1 MTFLLQIIVNGIA
14 NGAIYAIIAVGYSI
28 TFTTMRVLNF
38 ALGMWV
44 MLGGMLTYT
53 FYVMLGWPLLV
64 TLVGVLVSMAILGIA
79 AERATIYPFVKANS
93 EAWVMSTLA
102 VGLLFVDSA
111 QLIWGRNA
119 HAVPSYVGDKAIR
132 LAGIGIFPQNLF
144 IIVSTII
151 VFLVLEQFYYRSLWG
166 SAFRAVAQ
174 NPETASLMGI
184 NARMVAVGSYALT
197 SALAGFAG
205 WIVVPITL
213 AQPQMGTVLGL
224 KAFVVPIIAGLAA
237 PRGILLCSF
246 GYGILEGAISGY
258 LFSGLRDIVG
268 FSLMILILWFK
279 PEGLF
284 GKPSEERA

>member
-184 NARMVAVGSYALT
+184 NARLVAIGSYALT

>member
-1 MTFLLQIIVNGIA
+1 MTFLLQIIVNGVA

-79 AERATIYPFVKANS
+79 AERATIYPFIKANS

-132 LAGIGIFPQNLF
+132 FAGIGIFPQNLF

-184 NARMVAVGSYALT
+184 NARLVAVGSYALT

>member
-1 MTFLLQIIVNGIA
+1 MTFLLQIIVNGIT

-64 TLVGVLVSMAILGIA
+64 TLAGVLVSMAILGVA
-79 AERATIYPFVKANS
+79 AERTTIYPFVKANS

>member
-1 MTFLLQIIVNGIA
+1 MKFLLQIIVNGIA

-53 FYVMLGWPLLV
+53 FYVLLGWPLLV
-64 TLVGVLVSMAILGIA
+64 TLVGLLVSMAILGIA

-119 HAVPSYVGDKAIR
+119 HAVPGYVGDKAIR
-132 LAGIGIFPQNLF
+132 FAGIGIFPQNLF

-166 SAFRAVAQ
+166 NAFRAVAQ

-184 NARMVAVGSYALT
+184 NARLVAVGSYALT

>member
-1 MTFLLQIIVNGIA
+1 
-14 NGAIYAIIAVGYSI
+14 
-28 TFTTMRVLNF
+28 
-38 ALGMWV
+38 
-44 MLGGMLTYT
+44 
-53 FYVMLGWPLLV
+53 
-64 TLVGVLVSMAILGIA
+64 MAILGIA
-79 AERATIYPFVKANS
+79 AERATIYPFIKANS

-132 LAGIGIFPQNLF
+132 FAGIGIFPQNLF

-184 NARMVAVGSYALT
+184 NARLVAVGSYALT

-205 WIVVPITL
+205 WIIVPITL

>member
-64 TLVGVLVSMAILGIA
+64 TLAGVLVSMAILGVA
-79 AERATIYPFVKANS
+79 AERTTIYPFVKANS

-132 LAGIGIFPQNLF
+132 FAGIGIFPQSLF

-184 NARMVAVGSYALT
+184 NARLVAIGSYALT

>member
-53 FYVMLGWPLLV
+53 FYVLLGWPLLV

-119 HAVPSYVGDKAIR
+119 HAVPGYVGDKAIR
-132 LAGIGIFPQNLF
+132 FAGIGIFPQNLF

-166 SAFRAVAQ
+166 NAFRAVAQ

-184 NARMVAVGSYALT
+184 NARLVAVGSYALT

>member
-1 MTFLLQIIVNGIA
+1 MTFLLQIIVNGIT

-64 TLVGVLVSMAILGIA
+64 TLAGVLVSMAILGVA
-79 AERATIYPFVKANS
+79 AERTTIYPFVKANS

-132 LAGIGIFPQNLF
+132 FAGIGIFPQSLF

-184 NARMVAVGSYALT
+184 NARLVAIGSYALT

>member
-1 MTFLLQIIVNGIA
+1 MTFLLQIIVNGIT

-184 NARMVAVGSYALT
+184 NARLVAVGSYALT

>member
-111 QLIWGRNA
+111 QRIWGRNA

-132 LAGIGIFPQNLF
+132 FAGIGIFPQNLF

-184 NARMVAVGSYALT
+184 NARLVQVGSYALT

>member
-1 MTFLLQIIVNGIA
+1 MTFLLQIIVNGIT
-14 NGAIYAIIAVGYSI
+14 NGAIYAIIAVGFSI

-64 TLVGVLVSMAILGIA
+64 TLAGVLVSMAILGVA
-79 AERATIYPFVKANS
+79 AERTTIYPFVKANS

-132 LAGIGIFPQNLF
+132 FAGIGIFPQSLF

-184 NARMVAVGSYALT
+184 NARLVAIGSYALT

>member
-1 MTFLLQIIVNGIA
+1 MTFLLQIIVNGVA

-79 AERATIYPFVKANS
+79 AERATIYPFIKANS

-132 LAGIGIFPQNLF
+132 FAGIGIFPQNLF

-184 NARMVAVGSYALT
+184 NARLVAVGSYALT

-205 WIVVPITL
+205 WIIVPITL

>member
-1 MTFLLQIIVNGIA
+1 MTFLLQIIVNGIT

-53 FYVMLGWPLLV
+53 FYVMLGWPLPV
-64 TLVGVLVSMAILGIA
+64 TLAGVSMAILGVA
-79 AERATIYPFVKANS
+79 AERTTIYPFVKANS

-132 LAGIGIFPQNLF
+132 FAGIGIFPQSLF

-184 NARMVAVGSYALT
+184 NARLVAIGSYALT